1 MSAIRT
7 LPLAALLTLI
17 FAMTSLLSLIGHAGS
32 DHEETLALYQ
42 GWIRAVED
50 DDIDNHLGGLH
61 TYVSLRPA
69 GVQAWKIGLH
79 SWSMTL

>member
-7 LPLAALLTLI
+7 PLLAALLAAI
-17 FAMTSLLSLIGHAGS
+17 CAMTSLLSPAGHAGR
-32 DHEETLALYQ
+32 DHEEILALYQ

-50 DDIDNHLGGLH
+50 DDIDNHVGGLH